1 MESELPESEARK
13 VIFECMINSKILD
26 RLDVSD
32 NFWKQFN
39 VQKSSTKK
47 QMGLFEIESIDNQNI
62 CTIAV
67 NPKEYFEKFKDR
79 NINKKH
85 KGIRRDTVGMDFER
99 YASRIKDLRFDLN
112 SNVEEE
118 TVVQKRLQ
126 IKNTEM
132 IMTSVGK
139 VKFARLNDKRY
150 YFSDGI
156 VSFPFGHP
164 LLEELREYK
173 KSLTEIHKSI
183 EKEKNKLL
191 KYENEVVNSHQRLR
205 ILRSIYSQPINYYTL
220 KINRP
225 YISVKNNN
233 YITTK
238 QFILNSHCL

>member
-1 MESELPESEARK
+1 
-13 VIFECMINSKILD
+13 
-26 RLDVSD
+26 
-32 NFWKQFN
+32 
-39 VQKSSTKK
+39 
-47 QMGLFEIESIDNQNI
+47 
-62 CTIAV
+62 
-67 NPKEYFEKFKDR
+67 
-79 NINKKH
+79 
-85 KGIRRDTVGMDFER
+85 MDFER

-112 SNVEEE
+112 SNVEQE

-225 YISVKNNN
+225 YISVKNND

>member
-1 MESELPESEARK
+1 
-13 VIFECMINSKILD
+13 
-26 RLDVSD
+26 
-32 NFWKQFN
+32 
-39 VQKSSTKK
+39 
-47 QMGLFEIESIDNQNI
+47 
-62 CTIAV
+62 
-67 NPKEYFEKFKDR
+67 
-79 NINKKH
+79 
-85 KGIRRDTVGMDFER
+85 MDFER

-112 SNVEEE
+112 SNVEQE

-164 LLEELREYK
+164 LLEELREYE